1 MRGVAVALV
10 LFLFILLS
18 VHEAVLQAAGDFLAV
33 EDPLHRAD
41 AIIAISGDG
50 QERVRAASELLR
62 RGLGRWLILSG
73 GPGGGSGSARQ
84 LLDYAYEV
92 GVPDDRILV
101 DDGATSTTG
110 NARGS
115 ADLMRRK
122 GLRSAILVT
131 SPYHMRRSAVIFR
144 GLLPTPG
151 TDGQRLSRAGQL
163 LSSPGVVAPG
173 AGPRTGDSRV
183 REVIRLSDRSTLTSR
198 RRGKT
203 LPARPSRYIFRSI
216 DGLGGIPL

>member
-144 GLLPTPG
+144 AYFRPQGLTVSAYPVRDSFFQVQG
-151 TDGQRLSRAGQL
+151 WWRRAQDRG
-163 LSSPGVVAPG
+163 
-173 AGPRTGDSRV
+173 R
-183 REVIRLSDRSTLTSR
+183 VIREYEKLFAFLIGVR
-198 RRGKT
+198 
-203 LPARPSRYIFRSI
+203 
-216 DGLGGIPL
+216 